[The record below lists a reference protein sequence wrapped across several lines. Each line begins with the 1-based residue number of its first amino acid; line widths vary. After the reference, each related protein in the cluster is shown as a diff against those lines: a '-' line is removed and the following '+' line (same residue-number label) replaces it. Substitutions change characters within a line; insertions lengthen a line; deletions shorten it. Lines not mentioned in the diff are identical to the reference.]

1 MVYMKNEIGIY
12 LEIINFFE
20 SQGNDPRERLLF
32 FIHLMDELESTCN
45 KELITNALNLA
56 TNFLTGGLAYE
67 LYAEESI
74 EIHHLTKAQKKE
86 VITILA
92 KEIT

>member
-20 SQGNDPRERLLF
+20 SQGNNPREQLLF
-32 FIHLMDELESTCN
+32 FIHLMDELKSTHD
-45 KELITNALNLA
+45 KELISNALNLA
-56 TNFLTGGLAYE
+56 SNFLSRELANE
-67 LYAEESI
+67 LYTEESS
-74 EIHHLTKAQKKE
+74 EMHHLSQAQKKE
-86 VITILA
+86 VITILV